1 MKAKK
6 KRTSKPN
13 KHTSN
18 FVDATRS
25 FFGNKTKTK
34 SKGNDRPRQHTT
46 NKEKQATENEKK
58 GKNTSSWRIN
68 CICAS

>member
-34 SKGNDRPRQHTT
+34 SKGNDRPRQHTDST
-46 NKEKQATENEKK
+46 LQKK
-58 GKNTSSWRIN
+58 NRQLKTRKKVKIPQVGV
-68 CICAS
+68 